1 MLEGWELY
9 VRQKLDEDFGVVITG
24 SNATL
29 LSKEFGTKLT
39 GRHLSY
45 ELFPFSYG
53 EFLRF
58 NKLRNSQKAVDVYI
72 EEGGFP
78 EYLKLQEPTILQQL
92 LDDILLRDIAVRYGV
107 CDVASLRRL
116 AVYLIPNIGKSLS
129 ATKLTTLFNIKATS
143 TILEYFSYLQDA
155 YLVQFVS
162 KFSCSLQAQIRNPKK
177 VYVIDL
183 GLFTHNSIVFTE
195 EEGRRLENLVYLH
208 YRRSGKKLFYFSEKK
223 ECDFIVFEK
232 GWIQDVVQV
241 CYDINADNLSRKIDG
256 LVEAMDFFELKNG
269 TIVTYNQSDE
279 YSVKDKKIV
288 LVPLRNYC
296 PKRLRNR
303 CWCPTIHKKTERL

>member
-1 MLEGWELY
+1 MKKGDGVVREKLSDVRLHSGFVCIITGIRRCGKSTLLHQLLPSVSDKSLFLNFEDPRLAAFESDDFRRLDNELNVRKVKNLFFDEIQVLEGWELY

-92 LDDILLRDIAVRYGV
+92 LDDILLRGIAVRYGV

-116 AVYLIPNIGKSLS
+116 AVCLISNIGKSLS
-129 ATKLTTLFNIKATS
+129 ATRLTTLFNIKATS
-143 TILEYFSYLQDA
+143 TVLEYFSYLQDA
-155 YLVQFVS
+155 YLVQFVP

-195 EEGRRLENLVYLH
+195 EERATI
-208 YRRSGKKLFYFSEKK
+208 GKLSVLALPSIRQGIILF
-223 ECDFIVFEK
+223 
-232 GWIQDVVQV
+232 
-241 CYDINADNLSRKIDG
+241 
-256 LVEAMDFFELKNG
+256 
-269 TIVTYNQSDE
+269 
-279 YSVKDKKIV
+279 
-288 LVPLRNYC
+288 
-296 PKRLRNR
+296 
-303 CWCPTIHKKTERL
+303 